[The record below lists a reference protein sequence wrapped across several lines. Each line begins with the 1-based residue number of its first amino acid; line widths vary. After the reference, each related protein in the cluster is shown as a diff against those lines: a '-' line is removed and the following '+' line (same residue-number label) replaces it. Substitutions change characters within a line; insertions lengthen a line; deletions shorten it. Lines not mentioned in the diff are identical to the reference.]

1 MCYLTELHSSD
12 VSLALLVLD
21 GKGQVVRVVTGFI
34 NLEQDV
40 LTRVAARNP
49 ESSGNFL
56 NASFIGLP

>member
-1 MCYLTELHSSD
+1 MCYLTELHNSD
-12 VSLALLVLD
+12 VPLALLVLD

-49 ESSGNFL
+49 ESS
-56 NASFIGLP
+56 